1 SGSLIR
7 AAMKQRKR
15 SRAATKPSE
24 AGSAARYASFV
35 APRGGMASMI
45 ERLAAKLPDENIR
58 LNSPVEFVRPTEDGR
73 WLVGGCQPGQTADT
87 FDGVIIATPAHHA
100 ATILD
105 EFDAK
110 LSLELRQV
118 EYASCAVV
126 SLAYDRKQIEHSL
139 DAFGFV
145 VPLVEQ
151 RSILACNF
159 SSVKYAG
166 RAPDSTVL
174 MRVFLGGDCQA
185 GLLRLPHDDLITLA
199 KLEVSDLLGIRGE
212 PLLTQIKRHCRALPQ
227 YTIGHQDRVRRIE
240 ARLTP
245 TIALAGSAYHG
256 VGIPACVASGH
267 AAADRLLQTP
277 IKRNALQRRVPQ
289 PA

>member
-1 SGSLIR
+1 
-7 AAMKQRKR
+7 
-15 SRAATKPSE
+15 
-24 AGSAARYASFV
+24 
-35 APRGGMASMI
+35 MI

-87 FDGVIIATPAHHA
+87 FDGVIIATPAHRA

-245 TIALAGSAYHG
+245 TSPWPEVPITVSASQHAS
-256 VGIPACVASGH
+256 PAAMRQPIGCFKRRSNETLCSDECH
-267 AAADRLLQTP
+267 NRHKLSPLLVLPKVNITC
-277 IKRNALQRRVPQ
+277 KHFN
-289 PA
+289 